1 MNFINENGGLK
12 MNPLERKKILKE
24 QFKKRKKEQK
34 AILSFH
40 EFNIKVNTDLLRKY
54 RKERGGVNY

>member
-1 MNFINENGGLK
+1 
-12 MNPLERKKILKE
+12 MNPLECKKILKA
-24 QFKKRKKEQK
+24 QFKKHKKEQK
-34 AILSFH
+34 AILSFQ